1 MSNTTPAQHPLSE
14 KAPTHLR
21 PFIFMVILMALIG
34 FITSLNQQFQAPLKE
49 TFLAE
54 SGALKNAFATFI
66 TFSFFLSYLLMGPVS
81 ARYLQRYGYKKTLL
95 KGIVIVAFSLIVFE
109 LSALSFQWIGEG
121 ALNHIVI
128 GKIQLP
134 LGYFLF
140 LIGSF
145 VSGTGLTYL
154 QSSVNPYVVVCNV
167 PHTTG
172 VTRQNIAG
180 TGNSLMTTLV
190 PLFVGLVIFG
200 GKEGS
205 ELEVSAI
212 FLPMVILIL
221 FVGLLYFGVRT
232 TNLPELP
239 NTTEAKGEHLEHSVF
254 SFRHLTLGV
263 IGIFMYVGC
272 EVCVGSNIVLY
283 AQQDLGISYEM
294 AVKWA
299 SLYWFSMLVGRFFSS
314 FLSMIKA
321 HIQLAVGTFCAGLLV
336 VLAILLK
343 TPWLL
348 IGVGLFHSLMWGAIF
363 SLSLEGLGK
372 YTARAT
378 GVLLMGV
385 VGGAILPFTQ
395 GLLADLL
402 HSWTWTWILVIAGEV
417 YMLYYALWGYKP
429 KQVERA

>member
-1 MSNTTPAQHPLSE
+1 MSNTSPSQQSLSE

-81 ARYLQRYGYKKTLL
+81 ARYLQRCGYKKTLL
-95 KGIVIVAFSLIVFE
+95 KGIVVVTFSLIIFE

-121 ALNHIVI
+121 SLNHITI
-128 GKIQLP
+128 GSIRLP

-212 FLPMVILIL
+212 FLPMAILIL

-321 HIQLAVGTFCAGLLV
+321 HIQLAVSTFCAGLLV

-343 TPWLL
+343 MPWLL

-395 GLLADLL
+395 GLLADLF
-402 HSWTWTWILVIAGEV
+402 HSWTWTWLLIIAGEV

-429 KQVERA
+429 KQVKRA

>member
-1 MSNTTPAQHPLSE
+1 MSNTSPSQQSLSE

-81 ARYLQRYGYKKTLL
+81 ARYLQRCGYKKTLL
-95 KGIVIVAFSLIVFE
+95 KGIVVVAFSLVIFE

-121 ALNHIVI
+121 SLNHITI
-128 GKIQLP
+128 GSIQLP

-212 FLPMVILIL
+212 FLPMAILIL
-221 FVGLLYFGVRT
+221 FVGLLYLGVRT

-321 HIQLAVGTFCAGLLV
+321 HIQLAVSTFCAGLLV

-343 TPWLL
+343 TPWML

-395 GLLADLL
+395 GLLADLF
-402 HSWTWTWILVIAGEV
+402 HSWTWTWLLIIAGEV

-429 KQVERA
+429 KQVKRA

>member
-1 MSNTTPAQHPLSE
+1 M
-14 KAPTHLR
+14 
-21 PFIFMVILMALIG
+21 
-34 FITSLNQQFQAPLKE
+34 
-49 TFLAE
+49 
-54 SGALKNAFATFI
+54 
-66 TFSFFLSYLLMGPVS
+66 
-81 ARYLQRYGYKKTLL
+81 
-95 KGIVIVAFSLIVFE
+95 
-109 LSALSFQWIGEG
+109 
-121 ALNHIVI
+121 
-128 GKIQLP
+128 
-134 LGYFLF
+134 
-140 LIGSF
+140 
-145 VSGTGLTYL
+145 
-154 QSSVNPYVVVCNV
+154 

-200 GKEGS
+200 GKEGG

-212 FLPMVILIL
+212 FLPMAILIL

-239 NTTEAKGEHLEHSVF
+239 NTTETKGEHLEHSVF

-321 HIQLAVGTFCAGLLV
+321 HIQLAVSTFCAGLLV

-343 TPWLL
+343 MPWLL

-395 GLLADLL
+395 GLLADLFQ
-402 HSWTWTWILVIAGEV
+402 SWTWTWILIIAGEV

-429 KQVERA
+429 KQVKRA

>member
-1 MSNTTPAQHPLSE
+1 MSNTSPSQQSLSE

-66 TFSFFLSYLLMGPVS
+66 TFSFFLSYLLIGPVS
-81 ARYLQRYGYKKTLL
+81 ARYLQRCGYKKTLL
-95 KGIVIVAFSLIVFE
+95 KGIVVVAFSLIVFE

-121 ALNHIVI
+121 SLNHITI
-128 GKIQLP
+128 GSIQLP

-205 ELEVSAI
+205 ELEVSTI
-212 FLPMVILIL
+212 FLPMAILIL

-239 NTTEAKGEHLEHSVF
+239 NTTETKGEHLEHSVF

-321 HIQLAVGTFCAGLLV
+321 HIQLAVSTFCAGLLV

-343 TPWLL
+343 MPWLL

-395 GLLADLL
+395 GLLADLF
-402 HSWTWTWILVIAGEV
+402 HSWTWTWLLIIAGEV

-429 KQVERA
+429 KQVKRA

>member
-1 MSNTTPAQHPLSE
+1 MSNTSPSQQSLSE

-66 TFSFFLSYLLMGPVS
+66 TFSFFLSYLLTGPVS
-81 ARYLQRYGYKKTLL
+81 ARYLQRCGYKKTLL
-95 KGIVIVAFSLIVFE
+95 KGIVVVAFSLIIFE

-121 ALNHIVI
+121 SLNHITI
-128 GKIQLP
+128 GSIRLP

-212 FLPMVILIL
+212 FLPMAILIL

-239 NTTEAKGEHLEHSVF
+239 NTTETKGEHLEHSVF

-321 HIQLAVGTFCAGLLV
+321 HIQLAVSTFCAGLLV

-343 TPWLL
+343 MPWLL

-395 GLLADLL
+395 GLLADLF
-402 HSWTWTWILVIAGEV
+402 HSWTWTWLLIIAGEV

-429 KQVERA
+429 KQVERI

>member
-1 MSNTTPAQHPLSE
+1 MSNTSPSQQFLSE

-81 ARYLQRYGYKKTLL
+81 ARYLQRCGYKKTLL
-95 KGIVIVAFSLIVFE
+95 KGIVVVAFSLIIFE

-121 ALNHIVI
+121 SLNHITI
-128 GKIQLP
+128 ESIRLP

-212 FLPMVILIL
+212 FLPMAILIL

-321 HIQLAVGTFCAGLLV
+321 HIQLAVSTFCAGLLV

-343 TPWLL
+343 MPWLL

-395 GLLADLL
+395 GLLADLF
-402 HSWTWTWILVIAGEV
+402 HSWTWTWLLIIAGEV

-429 KQVERA
+429 KQVKRA

>member
-1 MSNTTPAQHPLSE
+1 
-14 KAPTHLR
+14 
-21 PFIFMVILMALIG
+21 MVILMALIG

-81 ARYLQRYGYKKTLL
+81 ARYLQRCGYKKTLL
-95 KGIVIVAFSLIVFE
+95 KGIVVVAFSLIIFE

-121 ALNHIVI
+121 SLNHITI
-128 GKIQLP
+128 ESIRLP

-212 FLPMVILIL
+212 FLPMAILIL

-321 HIQLAVGTFCAGLLV
+321 HVQLAVSTFCAGLLV

-343 TPWLL
+343 MPWLL

-395 GLLADLL
+395 GLLADLF
-402 HSWTWTWILVIAGEV
+402 HSWTWTWLLIIAGEV
-417 YMLYYALWGYKP
+417 YVLYYALWGYKP
-429 KQVERA
+429 KQVKRA

>member
-1 MSNTTPAQHPLSE
+1 MSNTSPSQQSLSE

-81 ARYLQRYGYKKTLL
+81 ARYLQRCGYKKTLL
-95 KGIVIVAFSLIVFE
+95 KGIVVVAFSLIVFE

-121 ALNHIVI
+121 SLNHITI
-128 GKIQLP
+128 GSIQLP

-154 QSSVNPYVVVCNV
+154 QSSVNPYVVVCKV

-212 FLPMVILIL
+212 FLPMAILIL

-321 HIQLAVGTFCAGLLV
+321 HIQLAVSTFCAGLLV

-343 TPWLL
+343 MPWLL

-395 GLLADLL
+395 GLLADLF
-402 HSWTWTWILVIAGEV
+402 HSWTWTWLLIIAGEV

-429 KQVERA
+429 KQVKRA

>member
-81 ARYLQRYGYKKTLL
+81 ARYLQSYGYKKTLL
-95 KGIVIVAFSLIVFE
+95 KGIVIVAFSLVIFE

-212 FLPMVILIL
+212 FLPMAILIL

-372 YTARAT
+372 YKARAT

>member
-49 TFLAE
+49 TVLAE

-95 KGIVIVAFSLIVFE
+95 KGIVIVAFSLVIFE

-121 ALNHIVI
+121 SLNHIAI

-212 FLPMVILIL
+212 FLPMAILIL

-321 HIQLAVGTFCAGLLV
+321 HIQLAVSTFCAGLLV

-343 TPWLL
+343 MPWLL

-395 GLLADLL
+395 GLLADLF
-402 HSWTWTWILVIAGEV
+402 HSWTWTWLLIIAGEV

-429 KQVERA
+429 KQVKRA